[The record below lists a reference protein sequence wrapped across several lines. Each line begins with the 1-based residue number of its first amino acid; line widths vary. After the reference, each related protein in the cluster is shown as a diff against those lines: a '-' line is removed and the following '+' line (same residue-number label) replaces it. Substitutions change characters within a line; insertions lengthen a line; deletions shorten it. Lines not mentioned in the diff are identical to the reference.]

1 MTSDRRLRPIGHQL
15 RRILTRDQ
23 AGVAL
28 PLALV
33 IILILTALVM
43 AMAQMSTSEAEIH
56 RATYLDARALYLAA
70 AGLEHQ
76 IYVLKGNK
84 NGGAL
89 APTNYPVTAG
99 EEYWY
104 STTLTCVLQCTDNRE
119 SRRWEIRS
127 TGEIRKSGT
136 AQVLQTR
143 AIRVL
148 AEIAFSGSGANL
160 YQFPSKVKILRW
172 EEVYP

>member
-1 MTSDRRLRPIGHQL
+1 MRVCL
-15 RRILTRDQ
+15 LTL
-23 AGVAL
+23 V
-28 PLALV
+28 LALV
-33 IILILTALVM
+33 VG
-43 AMAQMSTSEAEIH
+43 MAQMSTSEAEIH
-56 RATYLDARALYLAA
+56 RATYLDARALCLAA

-76 IYVLKGNK
+76 IYLVKGNK

-89 APTNYPVTAG
+89 APVNYPATAG
-99 EEYWY
+99 QEYWY

-119 SRRWEIRS
+119 SRRWEITS

-143 AIRVL
+143 AIRALV
-148 AEIAFSGSGANL
+148 EIAYSGNGANL
-160 YQFPSKVKILRW
+160 YSFPSKVKLLRW

>member
-1 MTSDRRLRPIGHQL
+1 M
-15 RRILTRDQ
+15 RILTRDE
-23 AGVAL
+23 AGLAL

-33 IILILTALVM
+33 IILILAALVVG
-43 AMAQMSTSEAEIH
+43 MAQMSTSEAEIH
-56 RATYLDARALYLAA
+56 RATYFDARALYLAA

-89 APTNYPVTAG
+89 APVNYPATAG
-99 EEYWY
+99 QEYWY

-119 SRRWEIRS
+119 SRRWEIIS

-143 AIRVL
+143 AIRMLV
-148 AEIAFSGSGANL
+148 EIAFSGSGANL
-160 YQFPSKVKILRW
+160 YQFPSRVKLLRW